1 MFIIAEILKALAMLV
16 NGITTILYWLLFA
29 RIIVSWIPVDPY
41 SSIVQFLY
49 QVTDPIL
56 SWFRQIPLRIGA
68 IDFSPILAFIFLYFV
83 NRVLVTILLTIA
95 YRFQGGM

>member
-56 SWFRQIPLRIGA
+56 SWFRQIPLRIGPWV
-68 IDFSPILAFIFLYFV
+68 FSDTCFYFLYFV

-95 YRFQGGM
+95 YKFQGGM